1 MEKNLYIDASH
12 PNETRVVLKTG
23 DNIEDYEYEGLK
35 NNLIKNNI
43 FLGKVSRVEPSLQAA
58 FIDFGRDRHGFLS
71 FNDIQSDY
79 YQIPQSDLI
88 KIKEEEEKEREE
100 LLKESEIEEQKN
112 INEGNL
118 DGNDP
123 VEIKPESEIELN
135 IPEDTMSANELAVS
149 EKTDQEKRVS
159 EIKKP
164 APRFRSKRYKIQEV
178 IKPNQV
184 ILIQVLKDER
194 GQKGAALST
203 FISIAGKYIVLM
215 PNTPKGGGI
224 SRKIFNPGERKKIR
238 TILNDISIPKEMGL
252 IVRTA
257 GSNKTKNDID
267 HDLQTLIKTWNGIKE
282 TALNSIAPSLI
293 HQESDIIK
301 RTLRDMYDEDTNS
314 IVIEGNDGYKKA
326 QGFMKLMMPSHV
338 KKIKKY
344 REKVPLFFKE
354 NIEEKLNQIY
364 NLEVKLK
371 SGGYLVINPTEAL
384 VSIDINSGSS
394 IKQKNVENT
403 ALDTN
408 LEAAEEI
415 SRQIKIRDLSGLIII
430 DFIDMLS
437 FGNRRLVER
446 KLKEKCRTDR
456 ARIQIGRI
464 STFGLLEMSRQ
475 RLRESAVKWK
485 VTLTDESFAMKILKL
500 VEVKA
505 VLTKAKFVELKICEK
520 ISDFMKVNF
529 IEDLKYFEEKNLIK
543 IDIIADYT
551 LTIPEYIIDL
561 QNKTKKTIET
571 VEHIEK
577 LKNLDVQK
585 KELKSFENLIKKKPY
600 KKKPFFKK
608 KFLKKPAA

>member
-12 PNETRVVLKTG
+12 PNETRVVLKSG

-43 FLGKVSRVEPSLQAA
+43 YLGKVSRVEPSLQAA

-79 YQIPQSDLI
+79 YQIPQSDLV
-88 KIKEEEEKEREE
+88 KIKEEEEKDREE
-100 LLKESEIEEQKN
+100 LLKQSEKEEQKN

-118 DGNDP
+118 DINDP
-123 VEIKPESEIELN
+123 VEIKSVSEIELSSSEEL
-135 IPEDTMSANELAVS
+135 IISYEPTTSEDN
-149 EKTDQEKRVS
+149 DQETS
-159 EIKKP
+159 STEIKKSV
-164 APRFRSKRYKIQEV
+164 PRYRTKRYKIQEV

-301 RTLRDMYDEDTNS
+301 RTLRDMYDDETNS
-314 IVIEGNDGYKKA
+314 IVIEGNDGYKRA
-326 QGFMKLMMPSHV
+326 QTFMKLIMPSHV
-338 KKIKKY
+338 KNIKKY

-364 NLEVKLK
+364 DSEVKLK
-371 SGGYLVINPTEAL
+371 SGGYLVVNPTEAL

-394 IKQKNVENT
+394 IKQKNVEST

-446 KLKEKCRTDR
+446 KLKEMCRTDR

-464 STFGLLEMSRQ
+464 SNFGLLEMSRQ

-505 VLTKAKFVELKICEK
+505 VLTNAKFVELKICDK
-520 ISDFMKVNF
+520 ISDFIKENF

-543 IDIIADYT
+543 IDIIADNS
-551 LTIPEYIIDL
+551 LIIPEYIIDL
-561 QNKTKKTIET
+561 QNKNKKTIET

-577 LKNLDVQK
+577 LKNLEEQK
-585 KELKSFENLIKKKPY
+585 KEFKSSEILIKKKPY
-600 KKKPFFKK
+600 KKKPYKK
-608 KFLKKPAA
+608 KILKN